1 MASSTVAALLLVGD
15 LGPSPVVT
23 MIARFLNG
31 DKYELKMVAVQLV
44 GIAISDDNIAKCV
57 ANQTQIIDFL
67 VEGLN

>member
-1 MASSTVAALLLVGD
+1 
-15 LGPSPVVT
+15 

-57 ANQTQIIDFL
+57 ANKTKIIDFL